1 MEASWA
7 GLRPLIA
14 SNGSSD
20 YNGGNS
26 GKITAQSFDE
36 VIAIVDKYEK
46 QLVSRE
52 DVEDVLNHLES
63 TLSENKPN
71 PSAVSRGSSLDV
83 AQDGL
88 ITLLAVKSPI
98 TGRWPRGRLP

>member
-63 TLSENKPN
+63 TLSENKP
-71 PSAVSRGSSLDV
+71 
-83 AQDGL
+83 
-88 ITLLAVKSPI
+88 
-98 TGRWPRGRLP
+98 